1 MSSRPQSRND
11 APSYYDVLGVQ
22 KNATADDI
30 RKAYKKMAFKWHP
43 DKNHSPEAVEK
54 FKEISKAYEVLSD
67 AEKRRTYD
75 LGGEEG
81 LSGGRGMGTGFSF
94 RTADEIF
101 REFFGGRDPFADF
114 FDDDFGFGRGFGSG
128 LGFGHFGFASSFGRS
143 SFGNNFGSFGEDP
156 FADFGSSSSSFSSSS
171 SSFGGR
177 GVSKSVS
184 QSSTIRDGK
193 KYTTKVTTTV
203 DADGKKE
210 VSKVEVTED
219 LRTGFKTQR
228 IDNSTESANPN
239 KLEYRRRNL

>member
-1 MSSRPQSRND
+1 MSSKPQGRGD
-11 APSYYDVLGVQ
+11 APSYYDILGVQ

-30 RKAYKKMAFKWHP
+30 RKGYKKMAIKWHP
-43 DKNHSPEAVEK
+43 DKNRSPEAAEK
-54 FKEISKAYEVLSD
+54 FKEISKAYELLSD
-67 AEKRRTYD
+67 AEKRRMYD

-114 FDDDFGFGRGFGSG
+114 FDDDDFGFGRGFGSG
-128 LGFGHFGFASSFGRS
+128 RGLGRFGFGSSFGS
-143 SFGNNFGSFGEDP
+143 SFGGFGGDP

-177 GVSKSVS
+177 GESKSVS
-184 QSSTIRDGK
+184 QTSTIRDGK

-203 DADGKKE
+203 GADGKKE
-210 VSKVEVTED
+210 TSKVEVTED

-228 IDNSTESANPN
+228 IDNSTEPTTNPN
-239 KLEYRRRNL
+239 KLEYRWQNF